1 MNFAIRRI
9 DHVVLYVAD
18 QERSVRFYRDVL
30 GCQVVRRNPDA
41 NLVHLGAGDSMIDLL
56 PRPEGNSGRNV
67 DHVALRID
75 PFDADALTLHL
86 AGFGIT
92 PGAVKDRFGAEGTG
106 PSLYFDDPDGNTIE
120 IKGPAQAMSM
130 APPDGGHP

>member
-1 MNFAIRRI
+1 MSFTIRHI

-18 QERSVRFYRDVL
+18 QERSVRFYEDVL
-30 GCQVVRRNPDA
+30 GCRVVRRNPKA
-41 NLVHLGAGDSMIDLL
+41 NLVHLGAGASMIDLL
-56 PRPEGNSGRNV
+56 PKPDGSSGRNV

-75 PFDADALTLHL
+75 PFDADALIRHL

-92 PGAVKDRFGAEGTG
+92 PGEVRDRFGAEGTG

-120 IKGPAQAMSM
+120 LKGPSPAMST
-130 APPDGGHP
+130 ARSDSGPA